1 MISPAQPWRVA
12 VVGATGYAG
21 AELVRFLVGH
31 PMIRLVSV
39 ISRTRAGTSLA
50 EVHPGME
57 GFTNLR
63 FETFDASRLAKLDV
77 IFLAV
82 PHGTA
87 KELVEQL
94 EEAGAKTIIDLSS
107 DHRHAPGW
115 VYGQAEWNQEQ
126 LRGAR
131 RIAVPGCFATAISL
145 AIAPFVDARQLEGP
159 VPCVAATGSTGAGA
173 TPVTATHHP
182 ERMVNLKAYKVL
194 THQHTPEVETF
205 LRSLGGFEHLH
216 FVPLSTP
223 LDRGIL
229 ATVFVRLRDP
239 EVDAFELVQEAYDD
253 HAFVRV
259 RNDPPQ
265 VRHLR
270 GTALCDL
277 SVHRDGDVVVVLSAI
292 DNLGKG
298 AACQAVQCMNL
309 AIGMAP
315 NTGLHLMP
323 CLP

>member
-1 MISPAQPWRVA
+1 VISPAQPWRVG

-21 AELVRFLVGH
+21 AELVRFLVNH
-31 PMIRLVSV
+31 PMIRLECVA
-39 ISRTRAGTSLA
+39 SRTRAGTALSD
-50 EVHPGME
+50 VHPGLA

-63 FETFDASRLAKLDV
+63 FESPDPQRLARLDV
-77 IFLAV
+77 VFLAV

-87 KELVEQL
+87 TDLAAAL
-94 EEAGAKTIIDLSS
+94 DAAGAKTIVDLSS

-115 VYGQAEWNQEQ
+115 VYGQVEWNADR

-145 AIAPFVDARQLEGP
+145 GIAPFVDARQLEGP

-173 TPVTATHHP
+173 TPAGATHHP
-182 ERMVNLKAYKVL
+182 ERMVNLKAYRVL

-216 FVPLSTP
+216 FVPLSAP

-229 ATVFVRLRDP
+229 ATSFLRLRDP
-239 EVDAFELVQEAYDD
+239 EVDAFELLQEAYEE
-253 HAFVRV
+253 HPFVRV
-259 RNDPPQ
+259 REDPPQ
-265 VRHLR
+265 VRHVR

-277 SVHRDGDVVVVLSAI
+277 SVHRDGDVVVVLSAL

-309 AIGMAP
+309 AIGIHP
-315 NTGLHLMP
+315 NTGLHVMP

>member
-1 MISPAQPWRVA
+1 MVSPAQPWRVG

-21 AELVRFLVGH
+21 AELVRFLINH
-31 PMIRLVSV
+31 PMVVLQSV
-39 ISRTRAGTSLA
+39 VSRTRAGTPLG
-50 EVHPGME
+50 EVHPGLE
-57 GFTNLR
+57 GFTNLT
-63 FETFDASRLAKLDV
+63 FEAPDPKRLARLDV
-77 IFLAV
+77 VFLAV

-87 KELVEQL
+87 GPLAAAIGD
-94 EEAGAKTIIDLSS
+94 AGKARIIDLSS
-107 DHRHAPGW
+107 DHRHMTGW
-115 VYGQAEWNQEQ
+115 VYGQAEWNQGAI
-126 LRGAR
+126 RGAP

-145 AIAPFVDARQLEGP
+145 AIAPFVDARQCDGP

-173 TPVTATHHP
+173 TPKQATHHP
-182 ERMVNLKAYKVL
+182 ERLVNLKAYKVL

-205 LRSLGGFEHLH
+205 LRSLGGFERLH
-216 FVPLSTP
+216 FVPLSAP

-229 ATVFVRLRDP
+229 ATCFIHLKDGDADPAQIVRD
-239 EVDAFELVQEAYDD
+239 AYDE

-259 RNDPPQ
+259 RDDSPQ
-265 VRHLR
+265 VRPLR

-277 SVHRDGDVVVVLSAI
+277 SVHRDGEVAVVLSAI

-298 AACQAVQCMNL
+298 AAAQAVQCMNL

-315 NTGLHLMP
+315 NTGLHLLP